1 MLGGLQN
8 TENALK
14 DEKIISGDPVFW
26 LSVIIL
32 RLRQQTALFDHVI
45 KACINYPGKATV
57 DPVLG
62 LIRFVESRFRKL
74 ASLRNLSNEINQ

>member
-32 RLRQQTALFDHVI
+32 RLRQQML
-45 KACINYPGKATV
+45 Y
-57 DPVLG
+57 LMM
-62 LIRFVESRFRKL
+62 LLKL
-74 ASLRNLSNEINQ
+74 A